1 MGEVKAP
8 NSPIDTGNKFR
19 YAEGTRPKETNMKKD
34 ELSEEQRYEEAC
46 RRTRMILPIISP
58 LENRVAFLT
67 LALTTAELIHAFSGP
82 KEHEAYAVRFAYAVK
97 EILRRYGESTKSSH

>member
-1 MGEVKAP
+1 
-8 NSPIDTGNKFR
+8 
-19 YAEGTRPKETNMKKD
+19 MKKD
-34 ELSEEQRYEEAC
+34 EPSEEQRYEEAC

-67 LALTTAELIHAFSGP
+67 LALTTAELIHAISGP
-82 KEHEAYAVRFAYAVK
+82 KEHEAYAVKFAYAVK

>member
-19 YAEGTRPKETNMKKD
+19 YAEGARPKETTMKKG
-34 ELSEEQRYEEAC
+34 EPSEEQRYEEAC

-67 LALTTAELIHAFSGP
+67 LALTTAELIHASSGP
-82 KEHEAYAVRFAYAVK
+82 EEHETCAVNFAYAVK